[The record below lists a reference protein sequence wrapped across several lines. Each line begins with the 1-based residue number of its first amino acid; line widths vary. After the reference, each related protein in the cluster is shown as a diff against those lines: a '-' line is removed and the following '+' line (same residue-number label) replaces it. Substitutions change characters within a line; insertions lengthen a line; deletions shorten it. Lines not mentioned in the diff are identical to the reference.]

1 MSREQRKLDHIKYA
15 LKLGGGPAR
24 NGLEDV
30 HFVHN
35 CLPELNPQDIA
46 LSSQFGGIL
55 LLSPFLIN
63 AVTGG
68 ADAVTE
74 INRRLAQAAK
84 KAGAALA
91 VGSQY
96 GAVKKR
102 ANYRSYEVVREEY
115 PDGVIFAN
123 TSALA
128 TPEEALEA
136 VRMLDADALQIHLNP
151 AQELIMPEGDREFK
165 GLFYNMQRILERCPV
180 PVIVKE
186 TGCGMAAR
194 QVKQLLKAGFACF
207 DVGGAGGTN
216 FPAIE
221 AARYNGP
228 ELLNEWGLTTAQ
240 SLVELACV
248 CDSTASVAA
257 TGGIRSGLEAAKAL
271 ALGADVVGMAGNV
284 LEAAVNSGADSAAER
299 ILKMEG
305 ELKMLMLLT
314 GSPDIRSLRAK
325 PLYFTGGLL
334 DYMQCRGWDAAEL
347 ARSRR

>member
-15 LKLGGGPAR
+15 LKLGDGPR
-24 NGLEDV
+24 TNGLEDV

-35 CLPELNPQDIA
+35 CLPELNPQDID
-46 LSSQFGGIL
+46 LSSRFGGIL

-68 ADAVTE
+68 AGAVTE

-84 KAGAALA
+84 KAGAAIA

-96 GAVKKR
+96 GSVKNKT
-102 ANYRSYEVVREEY
+102 NYESYEVVRTEY
-115 PDGVIFAN
+115 PDGIIFAN

-128 TPEEALEA
+128 TPEEAMEA
-136 VRMLDADALQIHLNP
+136 VRMVDADALQIHLNP
-151 AQELIMPEGDREFK
+151 AQELIMPEGDRDFK
-165 GLFYNMQRILERCPV
+165 GLFFNMQRILDKCSV

-194 QVKQLLKAGFACF
+194 QVKQLLKAGFCCF

-221 AARYNGP
+221 AERYGGTQ
-228 ELLNEWGLTTAQ
+228 LLNGWGLNTAQ
-240 SLVELACV
+240 TLLEAGGV
-248 CDSTASVAA
+248 CGAEGYIAA
-257 TGGIRSGLEAAKAL
+257 AGGIRGGLDAAKVL
-271 ALGADVVGMAGNV
+271 ALGADMIGMAGNV
-284 LEAAVNSGADSAAER
+284 LEAAVNRGTDAAAELIR
-299 ILKMEG
+299 HTEE
-305 ELKMLMLLT
+305 ELRLLMLLI
-314 GSPDIRSLRAK
+314 GAPDIRSMRTK

-334 DYMQCRGWDAAEL
+334 DFMQCRGWEAAEI

>member
-15 LKLGGGPAR
+15 LKLGDGPR
-24 NGLEDV
+24 TNGLENV

-35 CLPELNPQDIA
+35 CLPELNPQDID
-46 LSSQFGGIL
+46 LSSRFGGIL

-68 ADAVTE
+68 AGAVTE

-84 KAGAALA
+84 TAGAALA

-96 GAVKKR
+96 GSVKNKT
-102 ANYRSYEVVREEY
+102 NYQSYEVVREEY
-115 PDGVIFAN
+115 PEGIIFAN

-128 TPEEALEA
+128 TPEEAMEA
-136 VRMLDADALQIHLNP
+136 VRMVDADALQVHLNP

-165 GLFYNMQRILERCPV
+165 GLFANMQRILDKCTV

-194 QVKQLLKAGFACF
+194 QVKQLLKAGFTCF

-221 AARYNGP
+221 AERYGGA
-228 ELLNEWGLTTAQ
+228 EFLNNWGLNTAQ
-240 SLVELACV
+240 TLLEAGGV
-248 CDSTASVAA
+248 CGEEGYIAA
-257 TGGIRSGLEAAKAL
+257 TGGIRNGLDAAKAL
-271 ALGADVVGMAGNV
+271 ALGADMAGMAGNV
-284 LEAAVNSGADSAAER
+284 LEAAVNKGAGAAAELLLQ
-299 ILKMEG
+299 IED
-305 ELKMLMLLT
+305 ELKALMLLT
-314 GSPDIRSLRAK
+314 GSPDIRSLRKK
-325 PLYFTGGLL
+325 PLYFTGCLL
-334 DYMQCRGWDAAEL
+334 DFMQCRGWDAAEIS
-347 ARSRR
+347 RSRR